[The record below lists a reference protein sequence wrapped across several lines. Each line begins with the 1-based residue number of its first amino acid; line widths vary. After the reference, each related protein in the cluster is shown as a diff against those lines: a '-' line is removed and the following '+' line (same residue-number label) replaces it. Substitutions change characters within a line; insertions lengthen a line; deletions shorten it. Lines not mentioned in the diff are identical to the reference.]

1 MILNVLSFLFGIV
14 ASIVAKMNDLMIT
27 TGVSLLSVL
36 IIWQLIII
44 ILGLLSKLGKGS
56 GNPKGADDV
65 KIRVDPNTG
74 VVVKGTQKD
83 FQNAQAKYYKDM
95 LG

>member
-1 MILNVLSFLFGIV
+1 MILTVLSFMF
-14 ASIVAKMNDLMIT
+14 SIIGSLISKMGDLMIT
-27 TGVSLLSVL
+27 NGVSMLTFL
-36 IIWQLIII
+36 IVWELIII
-44 ILGLLSKLGKGS
+44 LLGLLNKLGHGS
-56 GNPKGADDV
+56 GNPKGSDEV
-65 KIRVDPNTG
+65 KIRVDPKTG